1 MKRWIWA
8 LAALALLWSPKS
20 GVDVGKLR
28 PVQVV
33 CLAHEGAQVE
43 IRTDVGAWGAGM
55 DISAALEA
63 LHEGAEGVVVLDTA
77 EYLLVDR
84 EDPALILEIGERL
97 RPSCMVCI
105 GDADPETVGERTNS
119 PPDISGWTLPNG
131 WPSEVRNV
139 WNSPPR
145 SSISWNCCCAIRA
158 VSIVER
164 TSSMWFGAM
173 STSEITARW
182 MSMSAD

>member
-63 LHEGAEGVVVLDTA
+63 LYEGAEGVVVLDTA

-105 GDADPETVGERTNS
+105 GDADPETVGAYLQVHGPETTVSLYRAGERRLS
-119 PPDISGWTLPNG
+119 RLEEKDGRL
-131 WPSEVRNV
+131 EL
-139 WNSPPR
+139 
-145 SSISWNCCCAIRA
+145 
-158 VSIVER
+158 VS
-164 TSSMWFGAM
+164 
-173 STSEITARW
+173 
-182 MSMSAD
+182 